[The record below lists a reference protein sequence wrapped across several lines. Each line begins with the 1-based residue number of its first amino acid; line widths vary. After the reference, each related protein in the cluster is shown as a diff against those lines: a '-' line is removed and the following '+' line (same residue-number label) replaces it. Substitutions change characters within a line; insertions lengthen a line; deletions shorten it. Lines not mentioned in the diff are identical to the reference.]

1 MKRKLVIA
9 LMRKVRPDRLST
21 SDEDLYSEG
30 RTLLED
36 TGLMDITEYSR
47 DVHAEMAAFMAC
59 ARIGV
64 STVGSLLYT
73 TTFPCHNCAK
83 HIVAAGVRTVHFVEP
98 YPKSHAVKLHGD
110 SLLLSDGNHVE
121 DKVVFKPFV
130 GVGPRRF
137 FDLFS
142 MKLSS
147 GKSTSRKTKEGGSI
161 EWPTSETTPRIQLP
175 PYSYV
180 EKEVIA
186 SDELF
191 ELITEYEL

>member
-1 MKRKLVIA
+1 
-9 LMRKVRPDRLST
+9 
-21 SDEDLYSEG
+21 
-30 RTLLED
+30 
-36 TGLMDITEYSR
+36 
-47 DVHAEMAAFMAC
+47 
-59 ARIGV
+59 
-64 STVGSLLYT
+64 VGSILYT

-98 YPKSHAVKLHGD
+98 YPKSHAAKMHGD
-110 SLLLSDGNHVE
+110 SLLLSDGDQVE

-147 GKSTSRKTKEGGSI
+147 GHAISRKTPEGDSVQ
-161 EWPTSETTPRIQLP
+161 WPTSVTTPRIPLQ
-175 PYSYV
+175 PYSYL

-186 SDELF
+186 ADELL
-191 ELITEYEL
+191 ELLKVYKLLGDAT